1 MIAGKIVE
9 PKSKIKFLGLTIR
22 SDLRWSDHVDGICA
36 AVRKAAGR
44 IRFEGRHLGRD
55 ERRTLYHAWVGGRI
69 HYNAGVYLPLLNGNE
84 IGRIQTACNSAVRAV
99 LGLPKKGKVDLDGGR
114 KELRIP
120 TVEQLRRY
128 YECMNAWENR
138 ETLIGEAMSGRDTRR
153 KGKGEVQTPDQRG
166 QKQHLTGVR
175 AALTWNSLPEAIRT
189 AEDKGTAKRLIKK
202 YVYANL

>member
-1 MIAGKIVE
+1 MCEWFESAGLTVNPSKSEIMGFGFTPAPVVIAGKIVE

-99 LGLPKKGKVDLDGGR
+99 LGLPKKGKVDLDSGFQ
-114 KELRIP
+114 
-120 TVEQLRRY
+120 QL
-128 YECMNAWENR
+128 NN
-138 ETLIGEAMSGRDTRR
+138 
-153 KGKGEVQTPDQRG
+153 
-166 QKQHLTGVR
+166 
-175 AALTWNSLPEAIRT
+175 
-189 AEDKGTAKRLIKK
+189 
-202 YVYANL
+202 